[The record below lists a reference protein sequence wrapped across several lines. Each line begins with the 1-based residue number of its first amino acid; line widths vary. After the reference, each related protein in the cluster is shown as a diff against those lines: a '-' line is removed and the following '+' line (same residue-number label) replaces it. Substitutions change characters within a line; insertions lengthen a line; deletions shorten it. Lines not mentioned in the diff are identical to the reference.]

1 MNSDGK
7 MRLGAFFNPTGH
19 HVASWRHPRSQADAG
34 INFQHYVEI
43 TRTAER
49 AKFDMVFFADNVCV
63 REANMEALSR
73 SAQYIANFEPLTLL
87 SALAPMTSHIGLVA
101 TASTSY
107 NEPFHVARKFASI
120 DHISGGRA
128 GWNLV
133 TSGQEAEAKNFGREK
148 HYAHGE
154 RYERA
159 REFAQIV
166 TGLWDS
172 WDDDA
177 FVRDKESGQFFHPE
191 KLHPL
196 NHKGENFSVRG
207 PLNVPRTPQGR
218 PVIVQAGGSE
228 DMIKVAAE
236 FAEVIFCAPL
246 SLDNA
251 KKFYAELKG
260 RVASYGRDP
269 DQVKIMPGLSCIV
282 GRTAEEAQERYDH
295 LQSLIHPMV
304 AREIL
309 SMVLGYAD
317 LSRYSLD
324 DPMPLDLPQSNMS
337 QSTFQYV
344 MDMARKENLT
354 IKQVALRV
362 AGARGKAVVK
372 GSPQQIADEMEEWFR
387 NSGCDGFNL
396 MPPFLPGG
404 LDDFV
409 EMVLPE
415 LRRRGLFRTDYEGRT
430 LREHLGLARP
440 PSRYAAVDAIRSRHT
455 RDTGHKVSQSPAF
468 TPLSQHQNRTI
479 VRAGHCEN
487 SRRSVAHESLEVS
500 AGDCRLRVRI
510 RIAAGRACAVQ
521 ADPRSWRGWRRRS
534 DCTGRPSGTRRYVPV
549 QGLQPLEDPVV
560 RCDALQG
567 RERRMADG
575 RLGELQAR

>member
-1 MNSDGK
+1 MNADGK

-19 HVASWRHPRSQADAG
+19 HVASWRHPRAQADAG

-148 HYAHGE
+148 HFAHGE

-177 FVRDKESGQFFHPE
+177 FVRDKESGQFFHPD

-218 PVIVQAGGSE
+218 PVIVQAGGSD

-246 SLDNA
+246 SLDHA
-251 KKFYAELKG
+251 RKFYADLKG
-260 RVASYGRDP
+260 RVASHGRDP

-282 GRTAEEAQERYDH
+282 GRTAEEAEEQYEH
-295 LQSLIHPMV
+295 LQSLIHPIV

-309 SMVLGYAD
+309 SMVLGYVD

-324 DPMPLDLPQSNMS
+324 DPMPQDLPQSNMS
-337 QSTFQYV
+337 QSTFQNV
-344 MDMARKENLT
+344 MDMARKEKLT
-354 IKQVALRV
+354 IKADC
-362 AGARGKAVVK
+362 AARRGRARQGRGEGLADSRSPTRWKS
-372 GSPQQIADEMEEWFR
+372 GSATD
-387 NSGCDGFNL
+387 GCDGFNL

-409 EMVLPE
+409 ELVLPE
-415 LRRRGLFRTDYEGRT
+415 LRRRGLFRAEYEGHT
-430 LREHLGLARP
+430 LREHLGLVRP
-440 PSRYAAVDAIRSRHT
+440 ASRYAA
-455 RDTGHKVSQSPAF
+455 
-468 TPLSQHQNRTI
+468 
-479 VRAGHCEN
+479 E
-487 SRRSVAHESLEVS
+487 
-500 AGDCRLRVRI
+500 
-510 RIAAGRACAVQ
+510 
-521 ADPRSWRGWRRRS
+521 RGEKMS
-534 DCTGRPSGTRRYVPV
+534 
-549 QGLQPLEDPVV
+549 
-560 RCDALQG
+560 
-567 RERRMADG
+567 DG
-575 RLGELQAR
+575 RTAAEPSHAPV